1 MNQIKSTIK
10 MLKNLLDQLRDLPL
24 LAVRFLLALGF
35 YFPSMEKWNNMLA
48 TIEWFGNEEW
58 GLGLPFPE
66 LQAYLA
72 ATTEFLGVWMLIF
85 GIGTRLISIPLIGTM
100 IVAILTVHIDH
111 GWYTIGQSA
120 MNPEIAERI
129 GAAKDIL
136 KENGNYSWLTSK
148 GSFVILQNGVETV
161 VTYIIMLL
169 TLVTVGPG
177 RISLDYFIDKRLF
190 DK

>member
-1 MNQIKSTIK
+1 MKKLIDIYQKFLSLVK
-10 MLKNLLDQLRDLPL
+10 MIDGLPL
-24 LAVRFLLALGF
+24 LVMRFLLALGF
-35 YFPSMEKWNNMLA
+35 YYPAMEKWSNMEA
-48 TIEWFGNEEW
+48 TIAWFGNEEW

-66 LQAYLA
+66 IQAYLA

-85 GIGTRLISIPLIGTM
+85 GIGTRIISIPLIFTM
-100 IVAILTVHIDH
+100 IMAIFTVHIDH

-120 MNPEIAERI
+120 LNPEIADRI

-136 KENGNYSWLTSK
+136 KANGDYGWLTEQ

-161 VTYIIMLL
+161 VTYIIMLA

-177 RISLDYFIDKRLF
+177 QLSVDYILGKKML
-190 DK
+190 KE